1 MKPSS
6 WQTSSAT
13 MQSAMRRVV
22 VIKQKQRS
30 VARKT
35 LLAALPSNDKG
46 VLVAV
51 KSGFAFT
58 FGFINAVLYLDTK
71 RFATMMS
78 GNTMLLAVQ
87 TRNWM
92 SQEMMFSATL
102 IILYVCGGAMYDAL
116 SLIVEDDMRLVKFV
130 LIPMIVFCGIFSDVI
145 QFVLGSVYFAS
156 PLAFLTG
163 IVTSYLSNH
172 PDGIVTNLVTGHM
185 KVLPK
190 ALIKWLFKG
199 DSSGMERG
207 LTSAVII
214 TVYFVGCL
222 LGALVADTVSVSY
235 SEGHF
240 TPIFS
245 VISVVFGVL
254 CYLHNTLCEK
264 FCSNYELES
273 QLIKMARAT
282 MIQNR
287 CAARNTDINDL
298 KRMMTAAVNM
308 DEDIGNDGV
317 VDGISS
323 DGEESVDTQDKGI
336 TTGGGATNPED
347 RVDTFNQEGNQEGD
361 RPRALL
367 HSILCKSNTTRDQIL
382 AAQ

>member
-1 MKPSS
+1 
-6 WQTSSAT
+6 

-51 KSGFAFT
+51 KSGFAFS
-58 FGFINAVLYLDTK
+58 FGFINAILYLDTK

-78 GNTMLLAVQ
+78 GNTMLLALQ

-190 ALIKWLFKG
+190 AI
-199 DSSGMERG
+199 
-207 LTSAVII
+207 
-214 TVYFVGCL
+214 
-222 LGALVADTVSVSY
+222 
-235 SEGHF
+235 
-240 TPIFS
+240 
-245 VISVVFGVL
+245 
-254 CYLHNTLCEK
+254 
-264 FCSNYELES
+264 
-273 QLIKMARAT
+273 
-282 MIQNR
+282 
-287 CAARNTDINDL
+287 
-298 KRMMTAAVNM
+298 
-308 DEDIGNDGV
+308 
-317 VDGISS
+317 
-323 DGEESVDTQDKGI
+323 
-336 TTGGGATNPED
+336 
-347 RVDTFNQEGNQEGD
+347 
-361 RPRALL
+361 
-367 HSILCKSNTTRDQIL
+367 
-382 AAQ
+382 